1 MKNFFAHP
9 SGKKGDGFRWP
20 VIAEEMEPTKKELI
34 QVSCENTRELES
46 SILNLRKELEDL
58 RWSTDQMSLF
68 ATVRLTALKGL
79 LES

>member
-1 MKNFFAHP
+1 
-9 SGKKGDGFRWP
+9 
-20 VIAEEMEPTKKELI
+20 MEPTKKELI